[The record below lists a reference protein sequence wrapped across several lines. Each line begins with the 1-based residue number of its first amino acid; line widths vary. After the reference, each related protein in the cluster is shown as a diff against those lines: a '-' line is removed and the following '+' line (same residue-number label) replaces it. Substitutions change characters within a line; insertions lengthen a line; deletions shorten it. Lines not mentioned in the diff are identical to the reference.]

1 MIRSYRYRLKPNV
14 AQKMFFI
21 KTFGCVRY
29 IYNWAL
35 SKRIESFQNNN
46 DDISWKDM
54 SSMLTSLKK
63 ESDKLWLNDVSAECL
78 QQSLIDL
85 NSAYT
90 NFFRRKKGFPNFKS
104 KRNCNHY
111 RAINSVVVDQD
122 KCKIRLPK
130 IGWVNFF

>member
-1 MIRSYRYRLKPNV
+1 MRKI
-14 AQKMFFI
+14 
-21 KTFGCVRY
+21 Y

-90 NFFRRKKGFPNFKS
+90 NFFRRKKG
-104 KRNCNHY
+104 
-111 RAINSVVVDQD
+111 
-122 KCKIRLPK
+122 K
-130 IGWVNFF
+130 IGKRISYLIGNRYLCTHFRKKENGQNECSSYLPETKADLYGNILEHHRTV

>member
-63 ESDKLWLNDVSAECL
+63 RIRQVMV
-78 QQSLIDL
+78 
-85 NSAYT
+85 
-90 NFFRRKKGFPNFKS
+90 
-104 KRNCNHY
+104 KRCIC
-111 RAINSVVVDQD
+111 RMFAAIFN
-122 KCKIRLPK
+122 RLK
-130 IGWVNFF
+130 FCIY

>member
-90 NFFRRKKGFPNFKS
+90 NFFRRKKGFPNLHGKKIASFS
-104 KRNCNHY
+104 T
-111 RAINSVVVDQD
+111 SVY
-122 KCKIRLPK
+122 
-130 IGWVNFF
+130 